1 MGGLRGGASGKRGTL
16 RGDSCGGCYSILV
29 RVRTGITL
37 TVGRLGRRMFPSGYY
52 VYTGRDARGVDSR
65 IRRHLS
71 KEKPYRWHI
80 DYLTSAEGVKV
91 LEAIVHRSQAEE
103 ECDVNQR
110 ICNLPGARI
119 LFQGFG
125 SSDCRRGCG
134 SHLVY
139 FEKRPC
145 LKKYAI

>member
-1 MGGLRGGASGKRGTL
+1 M
-16 RGDSCGGCYSILV
+16 LV

-37 TVGRLGRRMFPSGYY
+37 TVGRLGRRTFPLGYY
-52 VYTGRDARGVDSR
+52 VYTGRDTRSVESR
-65 IRRHLS
+65 MRRHLS
-71 KEKPYRWHI
+71 KEKPCRWHI
-80 DYLTSAEGVKV
+80 DYLTSAEGVDVYKTV
-91 LEAIVHRSQAEE
+91 VHKTTADK

-110 ICNLPGARI
+110 ISQLPGARI

-139 FEKRPC
+139 FEKRPV
-145 LKKYAI
+145 LKTYAV